1 MLQKNSKNYEELF
14 KFLCDQEIESSN
26 KGSLRKIKS
35 NMSEIIFN
43 DFKEICDRLGF
54 KDEIVVMKMFV
65 KNRGDL
71 DNTKLDL
78 KFFMQNNQEFEE
90 SSE

>member
-1 MLQKNSKNYEELF
+1 MNEELQK
-14 KFLCDQEIESSN
+14 
-26 KGSLRKIKS
+26 
-35 NMSEIIFN
+35 
-43 DFKEICDRLGF
+43 DFKEVCDWLEFG
-54 KDEIVVMKMFV
+54 DEIVVMKMFV

-78 KFFMQNNQEFEE
+78 KFFMQNNQAFEE